1 MLFVHGVSNSG
12 TSWAPLATRLHGF
25 RRLLLD
31 RPGCGLSETSAAR
44 VDDVHTF
51 ASVGETLIVDVL
63 DALGLERAH
72 IVATSLGGYYAL
84 RTASVHPD
92 RVRRVVEFGWTVGA
106 PNGPLPLVMRLTGV
120 RSLGRLMTRVPM
132 NERMVRSMLAQIGLR
147 HALET
152 GRLPQEGV
160 DWFGALLRY
169 TNTMR
174 NEMDASPPIIHPIR
188 GMNDSILL
196 TQELLRRVR
205 VPVYFLWGADDPFG
219 GGDVATRFAA
229 EIPGAEL
236 EIVPDGG
243 HAVWIDEPDRV
254 AARTKRFLAAAPNE

>member
-1 MLFVHGVSNSG
+1 M
-12 TSWAPLATRLHGF
+12 
-25 RRLLLD
+25 
-31 RPGCGLSETSAAR
+31 
-44 VDDVHTF
+44 
-51 ASVGETLIVDVL
+51 
-63 DALGLERAH
+63 
-72 IVATSLGGYYAL
+72 
-84 RTASVHPD
+84 
-92 RVRRVVEFGWTVGA
+92 RRVVELGWTVGA

-152 GRLPQEGV
+152 GRFPQEGV
-160 DWFGALLRY
+160 DWFGALLRH

-174 NEMDASPPIIHPIR
+174 NDMDACPPIIHPIR

-205 VPVYFLWGADDPFG
+205 VPVCFLWGADDPFG
-219 GGDVATRFAA
+219 GGDVATRFVA

-236 EIVPDGG
+236 EVVPDGG
-243 HAVWIDEPDRV
+243 HAVWFDEPDRV
-254 AARTKRFLAAAPNE
+254 AARTETLSRRDPERVNVYVSLSSSSRTVRPTATASSAASGTNWSRPMMAPRSDSTPRSPVSRAPRRSTSVARTCV